1 MVEQL
6 QFDLVI
12 IGGGMVGAS
21 LACSLLPAVRQHG
34 LKVAIVESHA
44 LRAANGELQYQ
55 PSYDSRSTALSYGSR
70 NIFKQLGL
78 WDQLSSHVTPIE
90 RIHVSDQGRFG
101 STRLNAAEYDIEALG
116 YVVENA
122 WLGQVLL
129 EHIEQSEAISYFCP
143 ASVTEL
149 KLKDSRARI
158 VIEEAGGEK
167 LIEAELAV
175 IADGGRSDVCRQ
187 LHIDMERH
195 DYHQHAIIANVTA
208 QKPHQNVAYER
219 FTAQGPVALLPL
231 FEDQVQ
237 TQNRLALVYTVDE
250 ADVETLM
257 ALDDASFLDQLQ
269 QRFGYRLGRF
279 ERIGQRANYPLA
291 LQWAKQQVRPGLVVM
306 GNAAHTLHPVAGQ
319 GFNLALRGVA
329 ELTGVLHQ
337 GKAEGEA
344 LGSIDLLQSY
354 LEQRLADQKKT
365 IQFSDQTMRLFSND
379 DLLLRNLRD
388 IGLVALDLLAPAR
401 KLFAQQAMGFNKSSL
416 PSAMM
421 GQRATETS
429 TAAGTEVSSGKA

>member
-1 MVEQL
+1 MAEQL
-6 QFDLVI
+6 HFDVVI
-12 IGGGMVGAS
+12 VGGGMVGAS
-21 LACSLLPAVRQHG
+21 LACSLLPAIRQYG
-34 LKVAIVESHA
+34 LKVAIVESFA
-44 LRAANGELQYQ
+44 LRADNGELQYQ
-55 PSYDSRSTALSYGSR
+55 PSYDARSTALSYGSR
-70 NIFKQLGL
+70 NIFKQLGI
-78 WDQLSSHVTPIE
+78 WDALRSHATPIE

-122 WLGQVLL
+122 WLGRVLL
-129 EHIEQSEAISYFCP
+129 DHIAQSEAISYLCP

-149 KLKDSRARI
+149 KLKDARARI
-158 VIEEAGGEK
+158 LIEEAGSEK
-167 LIEAELAV
+167 LIEAGLAV
-175 IADGGRSDVCRQ
+175 IADGGRSDVCQQ
-187 LHIDMERH
+187 LQIEMERH
-195 DYHQHAIIANVTA
+195 DYHQHAIIANVTT

-231 FEDQVQ
+231 YEDQARA
-237 TQNRLALVYTVDE
+237 QNRMALVYTVSE
-250 ADVETLM
+250 SDVEALM

-279 ERIGQRANYPLA
+279 ERIGQRVNYPLA

-329 ELTGVLHQ
+329 ELATLLYRGT
-337 GKAEGEA
+337 AEGQA
-344 LGSIDLLQSY
+344 LGSSDLLQSY
-354 LEQRLADQKKT
+354 SEQRQADQRNT
-365 IQFSDQTMRLFSND
+365 IRFSDQTMRLFSND

-388 IGLVALDLLAPAR
+388 IGLVALDLLPPAR

-416 PSAMM
+416 SAAMT
-421 GQRATETS
+421 QQ
-429 TAAGTEVSSGKA
+429 AGAGVSSGKA